1 LRREAPETPA
11 AASLAAEPVPTVE
24 PPTDTVPTTD
34 TPRVARPS
42 AGVAL
47 APSTPSTEPR
57 IAAPSTSSGLA
68 PIRASASAARPP
80 VPPSTE
86 QVQTAL
92 QSVPIVMFSTS
103 WCPTC
108 ARARSFLQ
116 ANGIRYTERD
126 IDHDE
131 AALEE
136 LKRRSGNT
144 LIPTFD
150 IDGTMLRSGF
160 DSNAIASTLAASV
173 ERRLGVKGI
182 SVRPVGR

>member
-1 LRREAPETPA
+1 
-11 AASLAAEPVPTVE
+11 
-24 PPTDTVPTTD
+24 
-34 TPRVARPS
+34 
-42 AGVAL
+42 
-47 APSTPSTEPR
+47 
-57 IAAPSTSSGLA
+57 
-68 PIRASASAARPP
+68 
-80 VPPSTE
+80 
-86 QVQTAL
+86 
-92 QSVPIVMFSTS
+92 MFSTS

-144 LIPTFD
+144 LIPTLD
-150 IDGTMLRSGF
+150 IDGKMLRPGF
-160 DSNAIASTLAASV
+160 DSNAVASTLAASV